1 MKKIIGFVL
10 LLSAIVL
17 FLVAAFDSRRT
28 MSIKRLAK
36 QVKVGDSKQS
46 VRKSLGDPDGIYQP
60 SEKLIAEAHTN
71 WIAAFFTVG
80 RETWAYG
87 RRLDFKHAF
96 SREFPYFYPVRIRM
110 FRPDSEDL
118 SIEFDLSGKVVKVTG
133 P

>member
-1 MKKIIGFVL
+1 MKKIIGFILLLFAIVL
-10 LLSAIVL
+10 LLVP
-17 FLVAAFDSRRT
+17 AFDSWRT

-46 VRKSLGDPDGIYQP
+46 VQKSLGDPDGIYQP
-60 SEKLIAEAHTN
+60 SEKLIAEAYTN
-71 WIAAFFTVG
+71 WTAGFFTVG

-96 SREFPYFYPVRIRM
+96 SRRFPYFYPIRVRI

-118 SIEFDLSGKVVKVTG
+118 SIEFDLSSTVVKVTG
-133 P
+133 L